1 MDAAVR
7 LNPKLKLSPKYQLSA
22 IHAITRLD
30 LSSNDLS
37 EVPDV
42 IFQMQSLKILCLAQ
56 NKIETLPP
64 PQFKR
69 SGGVKELFYQCPA
82 LEEVQL
88 QVSNEYIYPQVMKFF
103 NEHTIFPQMVSSSE
117 LYPPLNKSILL
128 SKVSVFA

>member
-88 QVSNEYIYPQVMKFF
+88 QVNISFGMKFLF
-103 NEHTIFPQMVSSSE
+103 GACKISLIFPK
-117 LYPPLNKSILL
+117 KSRPYFL
-128 SKVSVFA
+128 

>member
-88 QVSNEYIYPQVMKFF
+88 QVNNEYIYPQVVKFLLWAC
-103 NEHTIFPQMVSSSE
+103 TISLKSIPYFLE
-117 LYPPLNKSILL
+117 LYLL
-128 SKVSVFA
+128 VNYFFL

>member
-1 MDAAVR
+1 MVDAAVR

-88 QVSNEYIYPQVMKFF
+88 QVYLTIYLSDMKFLF
-103 NEHTIFPQMVSSSE
+103 GACKIGLIFTKNSRPYFLE
-117 LYPPLNKSILL
+117 WFPIWN
-128 SKVSVFA
+128 F

>member
-88 QVSNEYIYPQVMKFF
+88 QVNNEYIYPRGMYIVQLRSLTSIPHFLERYLLVNYFF
-103 NEHTIFPQMVSSSE
+103 
-117 LYPPLNKSILL
+117 L
-128 SKVSVFA
+128 

>member
-42 IFQMQSLKILCLAQ
+42 IFQMQSLRFFFGCYHIRDTSLRIKVEI
-56 NKIETLPP
+56 
-64 PQFKR
+64 F
-69 SGGVKELFYQCPA
+69 
-82 LEEVQL
+82 LE
-88 QVSNEYIYPQVMKFF
+88 SNR
-103 NEHTIFPQMVSSSE
+103 
-117 LYPPLNKSILL
+117 
-128 SKVSVFA
+128 

>member
-1 MDAAVR
+1 MVDAAVR

-69 SGGVKELFYQCPA
+69 SGVVKELFYQCPA

-88 QVSNEYIYPQVMKFF
+88 QVNISFGYE
-103 NEHTIFPQMVSSSE
+103 
-117 LYPPLNKSILL
+117 
-128 SKVSVFA
+128 VFIRGLQN

>member
-1 MDAAVR
+1 MVDAAVR

-88 QVSNEYIYPQVMKFF
+88 QVNISFGYEVFIRGLQISQ
-103 NEHTIFPQMVSSSE
+103 IFTKNSRPYFLE
-117 LYPPLNKSILL
+117 WFPI
-128 SKVSVFA
+128 

>member
-88 QVSNEYIYPQVMKFF
+88 QVNISFGYKVFILGLQISQIFTKNSRPYFLEWFPILNFF
-103 NEHTIFPQMVSSSE
+103 
-117 LYPPLNKSILL
+117 PPFNT
-128 SKVSVFA
+128 FD

>member
-1 MDAAVR
+1 MVDAAVR

-88 QVSNEYIYPQVMKFF
+88 QVNISFGYKVFILGLQISQIFTKNSRPYFLEWFPILNFF
-103 NEHTIFPQMVSSSE
+103 
-117 LYPPLNKSILL
+117 PPFNT
-128 SKVSVFA
+128 FN

>member
-88 QVSNEYIYPQVMKFF
+88 QVNISFGYKVFILGLQISQIFTQNSRPYFLEWFPILNFF
-103 NEHTIFPQMVSSSE
+103 
-117 LYPPLNKSILL
+117 PPFNT
-128 SKVSVFA
+128 FN

>member
-88 QVSNEYIYPQVMKFF
+88 QVNISFGYEVFIRGLQISQ
-103 NEHTIFPQMVSSSE
+103 IFTKNSRPYFLE
-117 LYPPLNKSILL
+117 WFPI
-128 SKVSVFA
+128 